1 MYMIMEIIPELFAKR
16 NLKQLK
22 IKNNKD
28 KEKNKAKIRRKVKP
42 SESDRL
48 FLEEIL
54 KKKIETTFKMSYDN
68 DPISRN
74 SGQNIRSQKTLNSL
88 KITKKKINASYS
100 NILQDIPD
108 LKSEIEATKKKRKGS
123 KHLNHLNT
131 SKYGTVMNLLH
142 LSNGINI
149 NSNFEGFFTYFI
161 GPGNNDLLIRKI
173 MKKKKGWV
181 KIPMPHQANFI

>member
-173 MKKKKGWV
+173 MKKKK
-181 KIPMPHQANFI
+181 KLKNRKMIKN